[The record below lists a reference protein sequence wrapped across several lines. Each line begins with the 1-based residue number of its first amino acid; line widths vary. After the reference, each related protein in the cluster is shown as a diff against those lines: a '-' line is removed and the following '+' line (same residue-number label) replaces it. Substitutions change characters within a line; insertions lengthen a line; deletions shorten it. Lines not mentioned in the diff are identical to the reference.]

1 MKRKTQFSFFL
12 QNYKYHTFLINMETK
27 DKCSPYIRGRGTV
40 TLSSEVQFTSVSHL
54 NEVEIYNPSK
64 YFQESLSALASFE
77 P

>member
-1 MKRKTQFSFFL
+1 
-12 QNYKYHTFLINMETK
+12 METK

-54 NEVEIYNPSK
+54 NEVEIYSPSK